1 MTVSETT
8 RANREHR
15 KEDDMLDRFTWF
27 KQSAY
32 LWRGDNLNVYIDP
45 WGVTDPQPAD
55 VVFIT
60 HAHFDHF
67 NVDDLKKV
75 VKRETIVVAPRNVAQ
90 ELTGTIQPVAP
101 GDSLEVAGIK
111 VRAVPAYN
119 VVESRLEAHP
129 KANNWVGY
137 VLELGDSTYYHAGD
151 TDHAPELDDVKADV
165 AFLPIGG
172 TFTMTAREA
181 GQLAKVIQPQLAV
194 PMHYGYVVGSPKDAE
209 TFRAEADPVKV
220 EVLTPENPFEQA

>member
-1 MTVSETT
+1 
-8 RANREHR
+8 
-15 KEDDMLDRFTWF
+15 MLDRFTWF

-32 LWRGDNLNVYIDP
+32 LWRGESINVYIDP
-45 WGVTDPQPAD
+45 WGVTDAVPAD

-67 NVDDLKKV
+67 NEEDLKKV
-75 VKRETIVVAPRNVAQ
+75 VRRETSIVAPRNVAQ
-90 ELTGTIQPVAP
+90 ELSGTVLPVGP

-111 VRAVPAYN
+111 VQAVPAYN
-119 VVESRLEAHP
+119 VVESRLEHHP

-137 VLELGDSTYYHAGD
+137 ILTLGDSTYYHAGD

-172 TFTMTAREA
+172 TYTMTAQEA

-194 PMHYGYVVGSPKDAE
+194 PMHYGFVVSSPKDAE
-209 TFRAEADPVKV
+209 SFRAEADPVKV
-220 EVLTPENPFEQA
+220 EVLTPENAFEQK

>member
-1 MTVSETT
+1 
-8 RANREHR
+8 
-15 KEDDMLDRFTWF
+15 MLDRFTWF

-32 LWRGDNLNVYIDP
+32 LWRGDSINVYIDP
-45 WGVTDPQPAD
+45 WGVTDVVPAD

-67 NVDDLKKV
+67 NEDDLKKV
-75 VKRETIVVAPRNVAQ
+75 VRRETILVAPRNVAQ
-90 ELTGTIQPVAP
+90 ELSGNVQPVSP
-101 GDSLEVAGIK
+101 GDSIEVSGIK
-111 VRAVPAYN
+111 VQAVPAYN

-129 KANNWVGY
+129 KSNNWVGY
-137 VLELGDSTYYHAGD
+137 ILTLGDSTYYHAGD

-172 TFTMTAREA
+172 TYTMTAQEA

-194 PMHYGYVVGSPKDAE
+194 PMHYGFVVGSPSDAE

-220 EVLTPENPFEQA
+220 ETLTPENPFEQK